1 MRILL
6 TGASGFLGQT
16 FCREHSAAH
25 HITGLYRAHRPELP
39 GVRLL
44 RVDLTDHRALAQVL
58 AADYFD
64 ACVHTAALA
73 DPNACQLDPTTSQAI
88 NVHATANVADLC
100 AEHGVA
106 LAFTSTDLVFD
117 GRNAPYDET
126 APAAPV
132 CLYGEHKLRAEAEVL
147 ARHPKALVCRMALLY
162 GRTVPGARCLLD
174 GMLQAVRC
182 GQPLRL
188 FADEFRTPLDA
199 ADGARGIMRALTS
212 GVSGLLHLGGPERLS
227 RLEFGHILADVL
239 AEIPGWPRP
248 VLQPTIQADVA
259 MPAPRPPDV
268 SLNIA
273 RAAGFGFAP
282 APARQALRAMLAQA

>member
-16 FCREHSAAH
+16 FCREHSATH
-25 HITGLYRAHRPELP
+25 HLTGIYRANRPDLP

-44 RVDLTDHRALAQVL
+44 RLDLTDHRALAEVL
-58 AADYFD
+58 ATGAFD

-73 DPNACQLDPTTSQAI
+73 DPNACQRDPAASLAI
-88 NVHATANVADLC
+88 NVLATANVASLC

-117 GRNAPYDET
+117 GRSAPYDET
-126 APAAPV
+126 APTGPV
-132 CLYGEHKLRAEAEVL
+132 CLYGEHKLLAEAEVL
-147 ARHPKALVCRMALLY
+147 SRHPEALVCRMALLY
-162 GRTVPGARCLLD
+162 GRAVPGARCLLD

-199 ADGARGIMRALTS
+199 ADGAHGIILALES
-212 GVSGLLHLGGPERLS
+212 GLGGLLHLGGPERLS
-227 RLEFGHILADVL
+227 RLEFGHILAGVL
-239 AEIPGWPRP
+239 AELPGWPTP
-248 VLQPTIQADVA
+248 VLLPTLQAEVA

-268 SLNIA
+268 SLKSN
-273 RAAGFGFAP
+273 RAAELGFAP
-282 APARQALRAMLAQA
+282 VPARQALRSMVRQG